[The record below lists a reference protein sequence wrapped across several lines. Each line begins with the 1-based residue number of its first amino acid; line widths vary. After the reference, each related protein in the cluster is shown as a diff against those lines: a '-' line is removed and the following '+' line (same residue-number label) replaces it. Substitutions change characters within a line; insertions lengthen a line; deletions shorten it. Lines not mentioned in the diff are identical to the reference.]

1 MTDFSH
7 PSRRGLLA
15 GLAVAPL
22 AVAAPSAGARRP
34 EPSALSAPSPARPPD
49 GADGNGVLLRGAD
62 LILTMDPAVG
72 EGPLGTL
79 ADADVLLRQGAIAA
93 VGRRLSAP
101 YGTRVLDM
109 SGRIVMPGFVDVH
122 NHLWQSSMRGGCSSQ
137 DLYGWLGACNRPT
150 LAHIGAEDM
159 YDFVRLSALDVLG
172 AGVTTVVDWVHPIP
186 FDTTER
192 YVRALADTG
201 LRFVYAMAQDVRQAD
216 LVPRAKRELLDPL
229 PLASAQVAVH
239 AQQSVLDPLRRF
251 HEIARDMGVMFNS
264 HVLEHPGDRADD
276 PIGALR
282 TIGALGPDLLLNH
295 AIHLT
300 DEEIDRLADHDVR
313 VAHCPLSN
321 MRLASGIMR
330 LPELHARGV
339 KAGLGQD
346 GGSNDTSDMFALMKA
361 AVGLQRALHRD
372 AAIHPGIPEVLRMAT
387 LGGAECI
394 GLADRV
400 GSLTPGKRADVIV
413 IDPAALNFAPRTDW
427 TGQIVLNGYPSNI
440 SHVFVDGRLRK
451 DRGAL
456 VDVDVP
462 SVVRRAERAA
472 SRLRAAA

>member
-1 MTDFSH
+1 MTDSSH
-7 PSRRGLLA
+7 PSRRNLLA
-15 GLAVAPL
+15 GLALGPLALAPL
-22 AVAAPSAGARRP
+22 AAAAPPAGARGP
-34 EPSALSAPSPARPPD
+34 AASAPPPAQPPD
-49 GADGNGVLLRGAD
+49 GTDAVLLRGAE

-79 ADADVLLRQGAIAA
+79 SGADLLMRQGTIAA
-93 VGRRLSAP
+93 VGRRLPAP

-109 SGRIVMPGFVDVH
+109 AGRIVMPGFVDIH
-122 NHLWQSSMRGGCSSQ
+122 NHLWQSSMRGGCSAQ

-150 LAHIGAEDM
+150 LARIGAEDM

-186 FDTTER
+186 FDTSER

-201 LRFVYAMAQDVRQAD
+201 LRFVYAMAQDVRSAD
-216 LVPRAKRELLDPL
+216 LVPRVKRELLDPL

-239 AQQSVLDPLRRF
+239 AQQSALDPLYRF
-251 HEIARDMGVMFNS
+251 HGIARDLGVMLNS
-264 HVLEHPGDRADD
+264 HVLEHPDDRGDD

-282 TIGALGPDLLLNH
+282 RVGALGPHLLMNH

-300 DEEIDRLADHDVR
+300 DDEIAEVAERDVR

-330 LPELHARGV
+330 LPALHARGV
-339 KAGLGQD
+339 QAGLGQD
-346 GGSNDTSDMFALMKA
+346 GGANDTSDMFGLMKA

-372 AAIHPGIPEVLRMAT
+372 ASVHPAVPAVLRMAT

-394 GLADRV
+394 GIADRV

-427 TGQIVLNGYPSNI
+427 TGQLVLNGHPSNV
-440 SHVFVDGRLRK
+440 SHVFVDGRPRK
-451 DRGAL
+451 AQGAL

-472 SRLRAAA
+472 AHLRAAA